1 MTSEMV
7 EDDIDIWS
15 HYLRHEQ
22 NGNLKKA
29 VKLSVYTVP
38 EVWNKA
44 RKIIAQFDGGTLL
57 ESKGIWLDKEQNEV
71 HDDADACIIIVF
83 AESIK
88 KVEQIRW
95 IIKMIA
101 EHCSEIAVLESIEP
115 VLISESSTKG
125 SIAKF
130 NQSNPVHRKIV
141 SAVKAGIINQYS
153 SEILQEFSHLGKH
166 AKGDAKA
173 LLDFWKDIDYI
184 SEQQIN
190 QIHDSSG
197 DAL

>member
-15 HYLRHEQ
+15 HYLRQEQ

-38 EVWNKA
+38 EVWYKA

-83 AESIK
+83 SESIK

-125 SIAKF
+125 SMAKVD
-130 NQSNPVHRKIV
+130 QSDPEHRKIV
-141 SAVKAGIINQYS
+141 SAVKAGIVNQYT
-153 SEILQEFSHLGKH
+153 SEIL
-166 AKGDAKA
+166 
-173 LLDFWKDIDYI
+173 
-184 SEQQIN
+184 
-190 QIHDSSG
+190 
-197 DAL
+197 

>member
-1 MTSEMV
+1 MASEMV

-15 HYLRHEQ
+15 HYLKHEQ

-38 EVWNKA
+38 EVWDKA

-83 AESIK
+83 SESIK

-125 SIAKF
+125 SMAKVD
-130 NQSNPVHRKIV
+130 QSNPVHRKIV
-141 SAVKAGIINQYS
+141 SAVKAGIVNQYS
-153 SEILQEFSHLGKH
+153 SEILEEFSHLEKL
-166 AKGDAKA
+166 ATGDAKA

-197 DAL
+197 DAF

>member
-15 HYLRHEQ
+15 HYLRYEQ

-83 AESIK
+83 SESIK

-125 SIAKF
+125 SMAKVD
-130 NQSNPVHRKIV
+130 QSDPEHRKIV
-141 SAVKAGIINQYS
+141 SAVKAGIVNQYT
-153 SEILQEFSHLGKH
+153 SEILEEFSHLEKL

-197 DAL
+197 DAH